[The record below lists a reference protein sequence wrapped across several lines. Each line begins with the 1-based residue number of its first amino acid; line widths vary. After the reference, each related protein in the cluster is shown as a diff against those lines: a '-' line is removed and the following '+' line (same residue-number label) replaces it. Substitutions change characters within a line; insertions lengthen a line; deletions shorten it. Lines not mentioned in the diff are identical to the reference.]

1 MSKKVIE
8 VREQLRTMLIE
19 ALGRCIADGTFPA
32 NPIPN
37 FQIEAPADKSH
48 GDFASNIAMVSA
60 KAFRAAPRKIAEE
73 ICKNLDISG
82 SLISRFEIAGP
93 GFINFFVDNRLF
105 AEIIKD
111 VNEKKEAYGRSDFG
125 NGERI
130 LVEFVSAN
138 PTGPMHMGNAR
149 GGAIGDCLSAVLDA
163 AGYYV
168 EREFYVND
176 AGNQIDKFALSLDV
190 RYRQLFVGEENAPLP
205 EDCYQGGDIIDLAK
219 EYAAANGDSLLSLS
233 DEERQKVLV
242 EYALPKNIKK
252 MQDDIAKYRIIYDTW
267 FFESLLHND
276 GELKETIDIL
286 KDKGLTYEKDGA
298 LWYKATDFG
307 GEKDEVLIRANGNPT
322 YFAADIAYHRN
333 KFQKRGFDRC
343 INIWGADHH
352 GHVARLKGA
361 MDAIGL
367 DGSKLD
373 IVLMQLVKLLYN
385 GEPIRMSKRTG
396 KAIQLADLLDEVPVN
411 SARFFFNMREANSQM
426 DFDLGLAIEQNSQN
440 PVYYVQYA
448 HARICSIL
456 KALAAEGITPTDA
469 TDEQLALL
477 TAPEE
482 IELIRRIGDLTDEI
496 ILAAKSYDPA
506 KITHYVTDLATLF
519 HKFYNACR
527 VKGDN
532 PDLVNARLNLCTATA
547 RVIRNILTMFKIDAP
562 VSM

>member
-219 EYAAANGDSLLSLS
+219 PPQMVIAYSLFLMKNAKKSLLNTL
-233 DEERQKVLV
+233 
-242 EYALPKNIKK
+242 
-252 MQDDIAKYRIIYDTW
+252 
-267 FFESLLHND
+267 
-276 GELKETIDIL
+276 
-286 KDKGLTYEKDGA
+286 
-298 LWYKATDFG
+298 
-307 GEKDEVLIRANGNPT
+307 
-322 YFAADIAYHRN
+322 
-333 KFQKRGFDRC
+333 FQKT
-343 INIWGADHH
+343 
-352 GHVARLKGA
+352 
-361 MDAIGL
+361 
-367 DGSKLD
+367 
-373 IVLMQLVKLLYN
+373 
-385 GEPIRMSKRTG
+385 SKRCRMILQNTESYT
-396 KAIQLADLLDEVPVN
+396 I
-411 SARFFFNMREANSQM
+411 
-426 DFDLGLAIEQNSQN
+426 LGS
-440 PVYYVQYA
+440 
-448 HARICSIL
+448 L
-456 KALAAEGITPTDA
+456 KA
-469 TDEQLALL
+469 
-477 TAPEE
+477 
-482 IELIRRIGDLTDEI
+482 
-496 ILAAKSYDPA
+496 
-506 KITHYVTDLATLF
+506 F
-519 HKFYNACR
+519 
-527 VKGDN
+527 
-532 PDLVNARLNLCTATA
+532 CTMT
-547 RVIRNILTMFKIDAP
+547 
-562 VSM
+562 VSLKRQ